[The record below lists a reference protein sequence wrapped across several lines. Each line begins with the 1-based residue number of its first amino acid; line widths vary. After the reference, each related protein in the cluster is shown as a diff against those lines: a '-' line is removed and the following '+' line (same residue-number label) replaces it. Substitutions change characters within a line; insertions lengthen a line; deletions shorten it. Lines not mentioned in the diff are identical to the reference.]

1 MMNHALVTIREALA
15 QMPYL
20 TQINN
25 QDEYEEALAL
35 MDELVDD
42 YDTNKGLIVIL
53 TTSIEKWEDRS
64 EEFTAFNLAVSGV
77 APGIAVL
84 KTLMMMSQHHL
95 AVADLP
101 ELWSKSNVSKLLNA
115 ADGKKLNKQ
124 QIEALSKRFRVSPPL
139 FF

>member
-1 MMNHALVTIREALA
+1 MMNNALVTIREALA

-84 KTLMMMSQHHL
+84 KTLMSQHHL
-95 AVADLP
+95 GVADLP
-101 ELWSKSNVSKLLNA
+101 ELGSKSNVSKLLNA

-124 QIEALSKRFRVSPPL
+124 HIEALCKRFRVSPPL

>member
-84 KTLMMMSQHHL
+84 KTLMSQHHL
-95 AVADLP
+95 GVADLP
-101 ELWSKSNVSKLLNA
+101 ELGSKSNVSKLLNA

>member
-1 MMNHALVTIREALA
+1 MMNHALVTIREALG

-42 YDTNKGLIVIL
+42 YDTNKGLIVML
-53 TTSIEKWEDRS
+53 ATSIEQWEDSS
-64 EEFTAFNLAVSGV
+64 EESTTFNLAVSGV

-84 KTLMMMSQHHL
+84 KTLMSQHHL
-95 AVADLP
+95 GVADLP
-101 ELWSKSNVSKLLNA
+101 ELGSKSNVSKLLNA

-124 QIEALSKRFRVSPPL
+124 HIEALSKRFRVSPPL

>member
-1 MMNHALVTIREALA
+1 MMNHALVTIREALG

-42 YDTNKGLIVIL
+42 YDTNKGLIVML
-53 TTSIEKWEDRS
+53 ATSIEQWEDRS

-84 KTLMMMSQHHL
+84 KTLMSQHHL
-95 AVADLP
+95 GVADLP
-101 ELWSKSNVSKLLNA
+101 ELGSKWGNRRIRKKSYAKLTVFSSSLT
-115 ADGKKLNKQ
+115 
-124 QIEALSKRFRVSPPL
+124 RPF
-139 FF
+139 

>member
-42 YDTNKGLIVIL
+42 YDTNKGLIVML
-53 TTSIEKWEDRS
+53 TTSIEKWEDRT

-84 KTLMMMSQHHL
+84 KTLMSQHHL
-95 AVADLP
+95 GVADLP
-101 ELWSKSNVSKLLNA
+101 ELGSKSNVSKLLNA

-124 QIEALSKRFRVSPPL
+124 HIEALSKRFRVSPPL